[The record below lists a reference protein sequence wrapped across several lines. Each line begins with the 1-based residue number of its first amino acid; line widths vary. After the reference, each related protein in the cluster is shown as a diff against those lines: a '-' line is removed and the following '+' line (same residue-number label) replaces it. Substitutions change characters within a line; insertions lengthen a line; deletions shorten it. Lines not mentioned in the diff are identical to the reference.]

1 MPISL
6 STGSVV
12 AKAGQQ
18 ISLSSLVTVTSGNN
32 PTYLV
37 VSLLDRNEY
46 TASSNGNTGTLS
58 GDGNTA
64 HFANIGGDSNTIG
77 VVFTYNASTG
87 QYTNAVY
94 GNLANLTYTAS
105 TNTNDNTSISIFAT
119 NNASIANQYAN
130 NPYALDQYAASS
142 YIGSVSV
149 VTQPSF
155 VGPVPS
161 QATPDSICS
170 TALSFVGKAWN
181 SDGCWVL
188 ASNISAEAGAS
199 LPITST
205 MLGTP
210 GLASGEWI
218 VAYNGPGGQSGNWQS
233 QITAGE
239 MVVFETSATSG
250 HITTV
255 VSGSGSSAMLVDNIT
270 YVNGSGGIVN
280 SANDGSAADIVI
292 AAPHLASQE
301 WAQAVPG
308 SVVVYELDCPIIDVK
323 TQVSS
328 VAAGGKEAL
337 ATQFSAT
344 NPVAS
349 QAITQY
355 QFYDTAGSDS
365 FLVGST
371 DLSAHS
377 AATAITV
384 SAASLASTDLLAGA
398 TTGTDTIEVRAYNGS
413 YWGDWQSLQVDVTPA
428 AAPPTLTAQTPA
440 QTWNQNRAVSLA
452 LAANTFTDPQHEALT
467 YTATLANGQA
477 LPSWLKFN
485 ATTLTF
491 TGTVPALTN
500 GLSIKV
506 TATDTS
512 GLSASETFAVSTP
525 ASAPVLSAPTANQ
538 TWKQGQ
544 AVSFALAANT
554 FTDPQQE
561 ALTYTATL
569 ANGQALP
576 SWLKFNATTRTFS
589 GTVPGLT
596 SGLSIEV
603 TATDASG
610 LSASETFAVST
621 PASAPVVS
629 APTPTQTWKQ
639 GQAVNFTLA
648 ANTFTDPQQETL
660 TYTATLANGQALPSW
675 LRFNA
680 TTRSFTGTVPALSS
694 GLSIK
699 VTATD
704 TSGLSAS
711 ETFAVSTPAS
721 PPIIS
726 AQTPAQ
732 TWKQAQAVSFTL
744 AANTFTDPQQEALA
758 YTATLANGQALPSW
772 LSFNAATRTF
782 TGTVPALTSGLSIKV
797 TATDTSGLS
806 ASETFA
812 VSTPASA
819 PSISSISAQ
828 TPSQIWKQGQAV
840 SFTLAANTFT
850 DPQHEA
856 LTYRATLSNGQALPS
871 WLSFNATTLS
881 FTGTVPALTSGLSIK
896 VTATDTSGLSASET
910 FAVSTPASA
919 PVVSAPTSAQTWQQ
933 GQTVSFTLAAN
944 TFTDPQQEAL
954 TYTATQSNG
963 QALPSWLKFTAS
975 TLTFSG
981 TVPTSATALSLKVT
995 ATDKS
1000 GLSASETFAAS
1011 ITAAATHFTNAVSS
1025 LGSGSTAPV
1034 TALTSPPPTQSAHLA
1049 TPVA

>member
-1 MPISL
+1 MSISL

-64 HFANIGGDSNTIG
+64 HFSSIGGDSNTIG

-105 TNTNDNTSISIFAT
+105 TNSNDNTSISIFAT
-119 NNASIANQYAN
+119 NNASIATQYAN
-130 NPYALDQYAASS
+130 NAYALDQYAASS
-142 YIGSVSV
+142 YVGSVSV

-181 SDGCWVL
+181 NEGCWVL

-218 VAYNGPGGQSGNWQS
+218 VAYNGPAGQTGNWQS
-233 QITAGE
+233 QIAAGE
-239 MVVFETSATSG
+239 MVVFETSASSG

-280 SANDGSAADIVI
+280 SANDGSASDVVI

-301 WAQAVPG
+301 WAQAVAG
-308 SVVVYELDCPIIDVK
+308 SVVVYELDCPIINVK
-323 TQVSS
+323 TPVSS
-328 VAAGGKEAL
+328 LAARGSEAL
-337 ATQFSAT
+337 APQFSAI

-355 QFYDTAGSDS
+355 QFYDTAISDS

-377 AATAITV
+377 ATTAITV
-384 SAASLASTDLLAGA
+384 SAASLAATDLLAGA

-413 YWGDWQSLQVDVTPA
+413 YWGDWQSLQVNVTPGA
-428 AAPPTLTAQTPA
+428 AAPTVTAQTPS
-440 QTWNQNRAVSLA
+440 QSWQQGHAVSFTLSP
-452 LAANTFTDPQHEALT
+452 NTFTDPQQEALS

-477 LPSWLKFN
+477 LPAWLKFN
-485 ATTLTF
+485 ATTRTF
-491 TGTVPALTN
+491 SGTVAALTN
-500 GLSIKV
+500 GLSLKV

-525 ASAPVLSAPTANQ
+525 ASAPVLSVQTPNQ

-544 AVSFALAANT
+544 AVGFTLAANTFTDPQQEALTYSATLAGGQTLPTWLKFNATTRTFSGTVPALTNGLSINVTATDASGLSASETLAVSTPASAPILSAQTPNQAWKQGQAVGFTLAANT

-569 ANGQALP
+569 SNGQVLP
-576 SWLKFNATTRTFS
+576 SWLKFNATTRAFT
-589 GTVPGLT
+589 GTVPALT
-596 SGLSIEV
+596 NGLSLKV

-629 APTPTQTWKQ
+629 AQTSAQTWKQ

-648 ANTFTDPQQETL
+648 ANTFTDPQQEAL
-660 TYTATLANGQALPSW
+660 TYTATLINGQALPSW
-675 LRFNA
+675 LTFDA
-680 TTRSFTGTVPALSS
+680 TTRAFSGTVPALTN

-704 TSGLSAS
+704 TSGLSGA
-711 ETFAVSTPAS
+711 ETFTVSTPALA
-721 PPIIS
+721 PIVS
-726 AQTPAQ
+726 APTPAQ
-732 TWKQAQAVSFTL
+732 TWQ
-744 AANTFTDPQQEALA
+744 
-758 YTATLANGQALPSW
+758 
-772 LSFNAATRTF
+772 
-782 TGTVPALTSGLSIKV
+782 
-797 TATDTSGLS
+797 
-806 ASETFA
+806 
-812 VSTPASA
+812 
-819 PSISSISAQ
+819 
-828 TPSQIWKQGQAV
+828 QGQAV

-850 DPQHEA
+850 DPQREA
-856 LTYRATLSNGQALPS
+856 
-871 WLSFNATTLS
+871 
-881 FTGTVPALTSGLSIK
+881 
-896 VTATDTSGLSASET
+896 
-910 FAVSTPASA
+910 FA
-919 PVVSAPTSAQTWQQ
+919 
-933 GQTVSFTLAAN
+933 
-944 TFTDPQQEAL
+944 
-954 TYTATQSNG
+954 YTATLSNG
-963 QALPSWLKFTAS
+963 QALPSWLKFTAA
-975 TLTFSG
+975 TQTFSG
-981 TVPTSATALSLKVT
+981 TVPTGATALNLKVT
-995 ATDKS
+995 ATDSS
-1000 GLSASETFAAS
+1000 GLSASESFAAS
-1011 ITAAATHFTNAVSS
+1011 ITAAASYFTSAVSS
-1025 LGSGSTAPV
+1025 LGSGSTAAV
-1034 TALTSPPPTQSAHLA
+1034 TAVGPPPPPQSAHLA
-1049 TPVA
+1049 TPLA

>member
-18 ISLSSLVTVTSGNN
+18 ISLSSLVSVTSGNN

-64 HFANIGGDSNTIG
+64 HFANIGGDANTIG

-105 TNTNDNTSISIFAT
+105 TNTNDNTSISVFAT
-119 NNASIANQYAN
+119 NNASIASQYAN

-155 VGPVPS
+155 AGPVPS

-199 LPITST
+199 LPISST
-205 MLGTP
+205 LVGVP

-218 VAYNGPGGQSGNWQS
+218 VAYNGPAGQSGNWQS

-239 MVVFETSATSG
+239 MVSFATSSTSG

-270 YVNGSGGIVN
+270 YINGNGGILN
-280 SANDGSAADIVI
+280 SANDGSASDIVI

-308 SVVVYELDCPIIDVK
+308 SVVVYELDCPIINIK
-323 TQVSS
+323 AQVSS

-337 ATQFSAT
+337 APEFSAT

-355 QFYDTAGSDS
+355 QFYDTAVSDS

-377 AATAITV
+377 AAAAITV
-384 SAASLASTDLLAGA
+384 SAASLPSTDLLAGA
-398 TTGTDTIEVRAYNGS
+398 TTGADTIEVRAYNGS
-413 YWGDWQSLQVDVTPA
+413 YWGDWQSLQVSVTPG
-428 AAPPTLTAQTPA
+428 AAPPTVTAQTPT
-440 QTWNQNRAVSLA
+440 QTWKQNQAVSFT
-452 LAANTFTDPQHEALT
+452 LAANTFTDPQQEALT
-467 YTATLANGQA
+467 YSATLSNGQA

-485 ATTLTF
+485 ATTRTF
-491 TGTVPALTN
+491 TGTVAPLTS

-525 ASAPVLSAPTANQ
+525 ASAPVVSAPTSGQ

-544 AVSFALAANT
+544 AVSFTLAANT

-576 SWLKFNATTRTFS
+576 SWLKFS
-589 GTVPGLT
+589 
-596 SGLSIEV
+596 
-603 TATDASG
+603 
-610 LSASETFAVST
+610 
-621 PASAPVVS
+621 
-629 APTPTQTWKQ
+629 
-639 GQAVNFTLA
+639 
-648 ANTFTDPQQETL
+648 
-660 TYTATLANGQALPSW
+660 
-675 LRFNA
+675 A

-694 GLSIK
+694 GLSVK

-704 TSGLSAS
+704 TSGLSTS

-721 PPIIS
+721 APIIS

-744 AANTFTDPQQEALA
+744 AANTFTDPQQETLT

-782 TGTVPALTSGLSIKV
+782 TGTVPSLTSGLSIKV

-819 PSISSISAQ
+819 PVISSISAQ

-856 LTYRATLSNGQALPS
+856 LTYRATLASGQALPS

-881 FTGTVPALTSGLSIK
+881 FTGTVAALTSGLSIK

-919 PVVSAPTSAQTWQQ
+919 PVVSAPTAAQTWQQ
-933 GQTVSFTLAAN
+933 GQAVSFTLAAN

-954 TYTATQSNG
+954 TYVATQANG

-981 TVPTSATALSLKVT
+981 TVPTSAAALSLKVT

-1011 ITAAATHFTNAVSS
+1011 IIAAATHFTNAVSS
-1025 LGSGSTAPV
+1025 LGSGSTAAV
-1034 TALTSPPPTQSAHLA
+1034 TAVAPPPPVQSAHLA
-1049 TPVA
+1049 TPMA

>member
-18 ISLSSLVTVTSGNN
+18 ISLSSLVSVTSGNN

-64 HFANIGGDSNTIG
+64 HFTSIGGDSNTIG

-130 NPYALDQYAASS
+130 NAYALDQYAASS

-161 QATPDSICS
+161 QATPDSICN

-218 VAYNGPGGQSGNWQS
+218 VAYNGPAGQSGNWQS

-270 YVNGSGGIVN
+270 YINGGGGIVN
-280 SANDGSAADIVI
+280 SANDGSASDIVI

-308 SVVVYELDCPIIDVK
+308 SVVVYELDCPIINIK
-323 TQVSS
+323 TPVSS
-328 VAAGGKEAL
+328 VAARGTEAL
-337 ATQFSAT
+337 AAQFSAT

-355 QFYDTAGSDS
+355 QFYDTATSDS
-365 FLVGST
+365 FQVGGS

-398 TTGTDTIEVRAYNGS
+398 STGADTIEVRAYNGR
-413 YWGDWQSLQVDVTPA
+413 YWGDWQSLQVNVTPV
-428 AAPPTLTAQTPA
+428 AAPTVTAQTPT
-440 QTWNQNRAVSLA
+440 QIWNQNQAVSFT
-452 LAANTFTDPQHEALT
+452 LAANTFTDPQQEALT
-467 YTATLANGQA
+467 YTATLSNGQA

-485 ATTLTF
+485 ATTRAF
-491 TGTVPALTN
+491 SGTVPALTS
-500 GLSIKV
+500 GLSLKV

-525 ASAPVLSAPTANQ
+525 ASAPLASAPISTQ

-544 AVSFALAANT
+544 AVNFTLAANTFTDSQHEALTYTATLASGQALPSWLKFNATTRTFSGTVPALTNGLSIKVTATDTSGLSGSETFAVSTPASAPVVTAPTPALTWKQGQAVNFTLAANT

-576 SWLKFNATTRTFS
+576 PWLK
-589 GTVPGLT
+589 
-596 SGLSIEV
+596 
-603 TATDASG
+603 
-610 LSASETFAVST
+610 
-621 PASAPVVS
+621 
-629 APTPTQTWKQ
+629 
-639 GQAVNFTLA
+639 
-648 ANTFTDPQQETL
+648 
-660 TYTATLANGQALPSW
+660 
-675 LRFNA
+675 FNA

-721 PPIIS
+721 APIIA
-726 AQTPAQ
+726 AQTPTQ
-732 TWKQAQAVSFTL
+732 TWKQAQAVSLTL
-744 AANTFTDPQQEALA
+744 AANTFTDPQQEALT

-772 LSFNAATRTF
+772 LSFSATTRAF

-819 PSISSISAQ
+819 PIVSAPTAAQ
-828 TPSQIWKQGQAV
+828 SWQQGQAV

-850 DPQHEA
+850 DPQQEF
-856 LTYRATLSNGQALPS
+856 LTY
-871 WLSFNATTLS
+871 
-881 FTGTVPALTSGLSIK
+881 K
-896 VTATDTSGLSASET
+896 
-910 FAVSTPASA
+910 
-919 PVVSAPTSAQTWQQ
+919 
-933 GQTVSFTLAAN
+933 AA
-944 TFTDPQQEAL
+944 
-954 TYTATQSNG
+954 QSNG
-963 QALPSWLKFTAS
+963 QALPSWLKFTA
-975 TLTFSG
+975 TTQTFSG
-981 TVPTSATALSLKVT
+981 TVPSGAAALSLKVT
-995 ATDKS
+995 ATDAS

-1011 ITAAATHFTNAVSS
+1011 ITAAATHFTNAISS
-1025 LGSGSTAPV
+1025 LGSGSTAAV
-1034 TALTSPPPTQSAHLA
+1034 TAPTPPPPVQSVHLA
-1049 TPVA
+1049 TPLA

>member
-18 ISLSSLVTVTSGNN
+18 ISLSSLVSVTSGNN
-32 PTYLV
+32 PTYLI

-58 GDGNTA
+58 GDGNSA
-64 HFANIGGDSNTIG
+64 HFASIGGDANTIG

-130 NPYALDQYAASS
+130 NSYALDQYAASS

-155 VGPVPS
+155 AGPVPS

-199 LPITST
+199 LPISST
-205 MLGTP
+205 LVGVP

-218 VAYNGPGGQSGNWQS
+218 VAYSGPAGQSGNWQS

-239 MVVFETSATSG
+239 MVSFATSSTSG

-270 YVNGSGGIVN
+270 YINGNGGILN
-280 SANDGSAADIVI
+280 SANDGSASDIVI

-308 SVVVYELDCPIIDVK
+308 SVVVYELDCPIINIK

-337 ATQFSAT
+337 AAQFSAT

-355 QFYDTAGSDS
+355 QFYDTAVSDS
-365 FLVGST
+365 FLVGSS

-377 AATAITV
+377 AAAAITV

-398 TTGTDTIEVRAYNGS
+398 TTGADTIEVRAYNGR
-413 YWGDWQSLQVDVTPA
+413 YWGDWQSLQVNVTPGA
-428 AAPPTLTAQTPA
+428 AAPTVTAQTPA
-440 QTWNQNRAVSLA
+440 QTWNQNQVVNLGLAANTFTDPQHEALTYTATLSNGQALPSWLKFNAATRTFTGTVPALTNGLSIKVAATDTSGLSASETFAVSTPAAAPVLSAPTAGQTWKQGQAVSFTLA
-452 LAANTFTDPQHEALT
+452 ANTFTDPQREALTYTATLANGQALPSWLKFNGTTRTFTGTVPALSSGLSIQVTATDTSGVSASETFAVSTPAAAPVVSAPTLTQTWKQAQAVSFTLAANTFTDPQHEALT

-477 LPSWLKFN
+477 LPSWL
-485 ATTLTF
+485 T
-491 TGTVPALTN
+491 
-500 GLSIKV
+500 
-506 TATDTS
+506 
-512 GLSASETFAVSTP
+512 
-525 ASAPVLSAPTANQ
+525 
-538 TWKQGQ
+538 
-544 AVSFALAANT
+544 
-554 FTDPQQE
+554 
-561 ALTYTATL
+561 
-569 ANGQALP
+569 
-576 SWLKFNATTRTFS
+576 
-589 GTVPGLT
+589 
-596 SGLSIEV
+596 
-603 TATDASG
+603 
-610 LSASETFAVST
+610 
-621 PASAPVVS
+621 
-629 APTPTQTWKQ
+629 
-639 GQAVNFTLA
+639 
-648 ANTFTDPQQETL
+648 
-660 TYTATLANGQALPSW
+660 
-675 LRFNA
+675 
-680 TTRSFTGTVPALSS
+680 
-694 GLSIK
+694 
-699 VTATD
+699 
-704 TSGLSAS
+704 
-711 ETFAVSTPAS
+711 
-721 PPIIS
+721 
-726 AQTPAQ
+726 
-732 TWKQAQAVSFTL
+732 
-744 AANTFTDPQQEALA
+744 
-758 YTATLANGQALPSW
+758 
-772 LSFNAATRTF
+772 FNAATRTF
-782 TGTVPALTSGLSIKV
+782 TGTVPSLTSGLSIKV

-819 PSISSISAQ
+819 PVISGVSAQ

-856 LTYRATLSNGQALPS
+856 LTYRATLASGQALPS
-871 WLSFNATTLS
+871 WLTFNATTPS

-896 VTATDTSGLSASET
+896 ITATDTSGLSASET

-919 PVVSAPTSAQTWQQ
+919 PVVSAPTAAQTWQQ
-933 GQTVSFTLAAN
+933 GQAVSFTLAAN
-944 TFTDPQQEAL
+944 TFTDPQHEAL
-954 TYTATQSNG
+954 TYAATQANG

-975 TLTFSG
+975 TLMFSG

-1011 ITAAATHFTNAVSS
+1011 IIAAATHFTNAVSS
-1025 LGSGSTAPV
+1025 LGSGSTAAV
-1034 TALTSPPPTQSAHLA
+1034 TALASPPPVQSAHLA
-1049 TPVA
+1049 TPMA

>member
-18 ISLSSLVTVTSGNN
+18 ISLSSLVTVTSGSN

-58 GDGNTA
+58 GDGNSA
-64 HFANIGGDSNTIG
+64 HFTSIGGDSNTIG

-119 NNASIANQYAN
+119 NNASVANQYAN

-142 YIGSVSV
+142 YVGSVSV

-161 QATPDSICS
+161 QATPDSICN

-218 VAYNGPGGQSGNWQS
+218 VAYNGPAGQSGNWQS

-270 YVNGSGGIVN
+270 YINGSGGIVN
-280 SANDGSAADIVI
+280 SANDGSASDIVI

-308 SVVVYELDCPIIDVK
+308 SVVVYELDCPIINIK
-323 TQVSS
+323 TPVSS
-328 VAAGGKEAL
+328 VVARGTEAL

-355 QFYDTAGSDS
+355 QFYDTAASDS
-365 FLVGST
+365 FQVGSG

-384 SAASLASTDLLAGA
+384 SASSLASTDLLAGA
-398 TTGTDTIEVRAYNGS
+398 TTGADTIEVRAYNGK
-413 YWGDWQSLQVDVTPA
+413 YWGDWQSLQVNVTPG
-428 AAPPTLTAQTPA
+428 AAPNLTAQTPT
-440 QTWNQNRAVSLA
+440 QTWNQDQAVSFA
-452 LAANTFTDPQHEALT
+452 LAANTFTDPQQETLT
-467 YTATLANGQA
+467 YTATLSNGQA

-485 ATTLTF
+485 AATRTF
-491 TGTVPALTN
+491 TGTVPALTS
-500 GLSIKV
+500 GLSLKV

-525 ASAPVLSAPTANQ
+525 ASAPVVSAPTPTQ

-544 AVSFALAANT
+544 AVSFTLAANAFTDPQHEALTYTATLASGQALPSWLKFNATTRAFSGTVPALTNGLSIKVTATDTSGLSTSETFAVSTPASAPVVATPTPAQTWKQGQAVSFTLAANT

-576 SWLKFNATTRTFS
+576 SWLKFNATTR
-589 GTVPGLT
+589 
-596 SGLSIEV
+596 
-603 TATDASG
+603 A
-610 LSASETFAVST
+610 
-621 PASAPVVS
+621 
-629 APTPTQTWKQ
+629 
-639 GQAVNFTLA
+639 
-648 ANTFTDPQQETL
+648 
-660 TYTATLANGQALPSW
+660 
-675 LRFNA
+675 
-680 TTRSFTGTVPALSS
+680 
-694 GLSIK
+694 
-699 VTATD
+699 
-704 TSGLSAS
+704 
-711 ETFAVSTPAS
+711 
-721 PPIIS
+721 
-726 AQTPAQ
+726 
-732 TWKQAQAVSFTL
+732 
-744 AANTFTDPQQEALA
+744 
-758 YTATLANGQALPSW
+758 
-772 LSFNAATRTF
+772 F

-806 ASETFA
+806 GSETFA

-819 PSISSISAQ
+819 PIVSAP
-828 TPSQIWKQGQAV
+828 TPAQSWQQGQSV
-840 SFTLAANTFT
+840 SFALAANTFT

-856 LTYRATLSNGQALPS
+856 LT
-871 WLSFNATTLS
+871 F
-881 FTGTVPALTSGLSIK
+881 
-896 VTATDTSGLSASET
+896 
-910 FAVSTPASA
+910 
-919 PVVSAPTSAQTWQQ
+919 
-933 GQTVSFTLAAN
+933 
-944 TFTDPQQEAL
+944 
-954 TYTATQSNG
+954 TATQANG
-963 QALPSWLKFTAS
+963 QALPSWLKFAAT
-975 TLTFSG
+975 TQTFSG
-981 TVPTSATALSLKVT
+981 TVPIGAAALSLKVT
-995 ATDKS
+995 ATDAS

-1025 LGSGSTAPV
+1025 LGSGSTAAVAAP
-1034 TALTSPPPTQSAHLA
+1034 TPPPPVQSVHLA
-1049 TPVA
+1049 TPLA

>member
-1 MPISL
+1 MSISL

-18 ISLSSLVTVTSGNN
+18 ISLSSLVSVTSGNN

-58 GDGNTA
+58 GDGNSA
-64 HFANIGGDSNTIG
+64 HFTSIGGDNNTIG

-119 NNASIANQYAN
+119 SNASIANQYAN

-161 QATPDSICS
+161 QATPDSICN

-218 VAYNGPGGQSGNWQS
+218 VAYNGPAGQSGNWQS

-270 YVNGSGGIVN
+270 YINGSGGVVN
-280 SANDGSAADIVI
+280 SANDGSASDIVI

-301 WAQAVPG
+301 WAQAVAG
-308 SVVVYELDCPIIDVK
+308 SVVVYELDCPIINIK
-323 TQVSS
+323 TAVSS
-328 VAAGGKEAL
+328 VAERGTEAL
-337 ATQFSAT
+337 APQFSAT

-355 QFYDTAGSDS
+355 QFYDTSAADS

-384 SAASLASTDLLAGA
+384 NAASLASTDLLAGA
-398 TTGTDTIEVRAYNGS
+398 TTGTDTVEVRAYNGS
-413 YWGDWQSLQVDVTPA
+413 YWGDWQSLQVNVTPG
-428 AAPPTLTAQTPA
+428 AAPPTVTAQTP
-440 QTWNQNRAVSLA
+440 T
-452 LAANTFTDPQHEALT
+452 
-467 YTATLANGQA
+467 
-477 LPSWLKFN
+477 
-485 ATTLTF
+485 
-491 TGTVPALTN
+491 
-500 GLSIKV
+500 
-506 TATDTS
+506 
-512 GLSASETFAVSTP
+512 
-525 ASAPVLSAPTANQ
+525 Q
-538 TWKQGQ
+538 TWKQNQ
-544 AVSFALAANT
+544 VVSFTLAANT

-576 SWLKFNATTRTFS
+576 SWLKFNATTR
-589 GTVPGLT
+589 
-596 SGLSIEV
+596 
-603 TATDASG
+603 
-610 LSASETFAVST
+610 
-621 PASAPVVS
+621 
-629 APTPTQTWKQ
+629 
-639 GQAVNFTLA
+639 
-648 ANTFTDPQQETL
+648 
-660 TYTATLANGQALPSW
+660 
-675 LRFNA
+675 
-680 TTRSFTGTVPALSS
+680 SFTGTVPALSS
-694 GLSIK
+694 GLSVQ

-704 TSGLSAS
+704 TSGLSTS

-721 PPIIS
+721 APIIS

-744 AANTFTDPQQEALA
+744 AANTFTDPQQETLT

-782 TGTVPALTSGLSIKV
+782 TGTVPSLTSGLSIKV

-819 PSISSISAQ
+819 PVLSSISAQ

-856 LTYRATLSNGQALPS
+856 LTYRATLASGQALPS

-881 FTGTVPALTSGLSIK
+881 FTGTVPALTSGLSVK

-910 FAVSTPASA
+910 FAVSTLASA
-919 PVVSAPTSAQTWQQ
+919 PVVSAPTPAQTWQQ
-933 GQTVSFTLAAN
+933 GQAVSFSLAAN

-954 TYTATQSNG
+954 TYVATQANG

-1011 ITAAATHFTNAVSS
+1011 IIAAATHFTNAVSS
-1025 LGSGSTAPV
+1025 LGSGSTAAV
-1034 TALTSPPPTQSAHLA
+1034 TALTPPPPVQSAHLA
-1049 TPVA
+1049 TPMA